1 MAVSTPERLPATHGT
16 LAEPAAPTR
25 ARARRPTEKG
35 SSKGRQLQ
43 LSVEEDEEE
52 LGTPRDEIEVD
63 QQDNNI
69 TDVLTRKSATNKEI
83 LAALAIII

>member
-43 LSVEEDEEE
+43 QLSVKEDEEE
-52 LGTPRDEIEVD
+52 LETPRDEIKVD
-63 QQDNNI
+63 
-69 TDVLTRKSATNKEI
+69 
-83 LAALAIII
+83 